1 MSGEPQRPWF
11 HVKRRGRLLW
21 LPVIAGTLAL
31 ACQSF
36 DTADGWA
43 SPQVFEDGDRA
54 LIIHATGEDSIVAI
68 DPGTGESVWE
78 FPDPDS
84 DGRFPGLLPDI
95 DEKIDADSFYAEPL
109 LLAGEELAV
118 ATHKR
123 GRVYA
128 LRLDGTSA
136 RLLMETGSEI
146 VSELN
151 LDAAGVLYVTTAT
164 AGVFAIDP
172 ALPLDPEKPL
182 SAGEQPGLL
191 WQYNA
196 FDGTIW
202 GSPALADTETHGQ
215 ILLVPTLGGTLY
227 ALRTGPA
234 SGTARLAWTFEADAG
249 IGGDIVVADG
259 RLFIGSF
266 DRHLYAIDVESGA
279 ELWRHRSSDWFW
291 TEVLVTDG
299 TVYAGDLN
307 GYVWA
312 LDAATGAPRWDAPYA
327 GGDDFRAKPG
337 LTADG
342 AMLIVVDRDGFT
354 HAIDRESGSGV
365 WVQPREAQLP
375 DLFYANPLVLGS
387 EIFVANEAGE
397 LFRVSED
404 AVELFY
410 PPD

>member
-1 MSGEPQRPWF
+1 MSSGPSRPWF
-11 HVKRRGRLLW
+11 HVKRRHRLLV
-21 LPVIAGTLAL
+21 LPLLAGTLAL

-43 SPQVFEDGDRA
+43 SPQVFEVGERE

-95 DEKIDADSFYAEPL
+95 DEKVDADSFYAEPL

-136 RLLMETGSEI
+136 RLLIETGSEI

-227 ALRTGPA
+227 ALRTDPA
-234 SGTARLAWTFEADAG
+234 GGTARVAWTFEADAG
-249 IGGDIVVADG
+249 IGGDAVVADG

-365 WVQPREAQLP
+365 WVQPRETQLP